1 MDLQEELNHVTSVEI
16 YKVIYRF
23 KMSNIDSSLKTQL
36 GSPSLLE
43 DNFCLKSQ
51 HGALELSNQ
60 IQKQRHIEIRFCFSP
75 SIGNRKHCA
84 VLRNP
89 MKNL

>member
-23 KMSNIDSSLKTQL
+23 KMSNIYSSLKTQL

-51 HGALELSNQ
+51 H
-60 IQKQRHIEIRFCFSP
+60 
-75 SIGNRKHCA
+75 
-84 VLRNP
+84 
-89 MKNL
+89 